1 MLARIL
7 DLVHLECLRMV
18 RFVESS
24 KYAQFFISKLPGA
37 QEYFDKYGADI
48 THLGKI
54 GKSSG
59 EIDNASI

>member
-1 MLARIL
+1 
-7 DLVHLECLRMV
+7 MV
-18 RFVESS
+18 RFVEPS
-24 KYAQFFISKLPGA
+24 KYAQFKILKLPGA

-59 EIDNASI
+59 ELDNASI